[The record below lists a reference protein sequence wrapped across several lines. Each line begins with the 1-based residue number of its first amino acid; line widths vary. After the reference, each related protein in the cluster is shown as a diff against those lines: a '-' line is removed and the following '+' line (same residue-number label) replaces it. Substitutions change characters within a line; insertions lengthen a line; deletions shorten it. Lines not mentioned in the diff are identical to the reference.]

1 MAQSLPMDNANVALV
16 IDIAKDRGAITTGE
30 YAKIIAEQW
39 DDVKYR
45 SHVFSLIYFPTNNHN
60 SFCTLCR

>member
-45 SHVFSLIYFPTNNHN
+45 SHVF
-60 SFCTLCR
+60 